1 MLNKNYN
8 KNHEIKSPINGKAI
22 LIEETGDSVF
32 ADKILGE
39 GVAVMPDDGTVV
51 SPRRNSHPYF
61 RRKASVYHYNSGRGA
76 YSCPYRYRD
85 GSTEW
90 EGIKPLVKVGESVK
104 TGTPLAEVDIIY
116 LREQGMNPCTPVI
129 LTGHGA
135 VAGFEIST
143 GTVQAGKDVIMTY
156 TLN

>member
-51 SPRRNSHPYF
+51 SPL
-61 RRKASVYHYNSGRGA
+61 
-76 YSCPYRYRD
+76 D
-85 GSTEW
+85 GTVTHISEEKHLYTITTADGVHILVHIGIGTVALNG

-104 TGTPLAEVDIIY
+104 T
-116 LREQGMNPCTPVI
+116 
-129 LTGHGA
+129 
-135 VAGFEIST
+135 
-143 GTVQAGKDVIMTY
+143 
-156 TLN
+156 

>member
-51 SPRRNSHPYF
+51 SP
-61 RRKASVYHYNSGRGA
+61 
-76 YSCPYRYRD
+76 
-85 GSTEW
+85 
-90 EGIKPLVKVGESVK
+90 
-104 TGTPLAEVDIIY
+104 
-116 LREQGMNPCTPVI
+116 
-129 LTGHGA
+129 
-135 VAGFEIST
+135 
-143 GTVQAGKDVIMTY
+143 
-156 TLN
+156 

>member
-51 SPRRNSHPYF
+51 SPL
-61 RRKASVYHYNSGRGA
+61 
-76 YSCPYRYRD
+76 D
-85 GSTEW
+85 GTVTHISEEKHLYTITTADGVHILVHIGIGTVALNG

-116 LREQGMNPCTPVI
+116 LREQGMNP
-129 LTGHGA
+129 
-135 VAGFEIST
+135 
-143 GTVQAGKDVIMTY
+143 
-156 TLN
+156 